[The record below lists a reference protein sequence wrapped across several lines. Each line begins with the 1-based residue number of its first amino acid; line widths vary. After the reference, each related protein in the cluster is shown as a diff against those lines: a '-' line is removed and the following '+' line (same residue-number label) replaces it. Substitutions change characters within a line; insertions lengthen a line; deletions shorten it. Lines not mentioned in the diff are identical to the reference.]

1 MNNTTLMNI
10 IKELCT
16 ETNNSRERR
25 TIVSVQ
31 LGVLR
36 KAFGLKNND
45 HLKTKSDHRIQPVL
59 TQEEIKNETLWYSEI
74 FQLQQKNNQHEKLRE
89 TFISLSAAIDAVEM
103 FDKDLALN
111 IKGELAAI
119 LRTGATAK

>member
-1 MNNTTLMNI
+1 MNNITLMNI
-10 IKELCT
+10 IHKLCT

-25 TIVSVQ
+25 ISVSVQ

-36 KAFGLKNND
+36 NAFGLKNDD
-45 HLKTKSDHRIQPVL
+45 HLKTKSDHRLQPVL
-59 TQEEIKNETLWYSEI
+59 TREEIRNEALWYSEI

-89 TFISLSAAIDAVEM
+89 TFVSLLATIDAIEI

-111 IKGELAAI
+111 IKSELNTI
-119 LRTGATAK
+119 LRTGATVK

>member
-10 IKELCT
+10 INKLCT

-25 TIVSVQ
+25 ISVSVQ

-36 KAFGLKNND
+36 NAFGLKNDD
-45 HLKTKSDHRIQPVL
+45 HLKTKSDHRLQPVL
-59 TQEEIKNETLWYSEI
+59 TRKEIKNEALRYSEI
-74 FQLQQKNNQHEKLRE
+74 FQLQQKYNQHEKLRE
-89 TFISLSAAIDAVEM
+89 TFVSLLATIDAIEI

-111 IKGELAAI
+111 IKSELNTI
-119 LRTGATAK
+119 LRTGATVK

>member
-10 IKELCT
+10 INELCT

-31 LGVLR
+31 LGILR
-36 KAFGLKNND
+36 KAFGLRNDD

-59 TQEEIKNETLWYSEI
+59 TQEEIKNEALWYSEI
-74 FQLQQKNNQHEKLRE
+74 FQLQQKNNQYEKLRE
-89 TFISLSAAIDAVEM
+89 TFINLSAAIDAIEI
-103 FDKDLALN
+103 FDKGLALN
-111 IKGELAAI
+111 IKGELATI
-119 LRTGATAK
+119 LRTGATVK

>member
-1 MNNTTLMNI
+1 MNI
-10 IKELCT
+10 INKLCT

-25 TIVSVQ
+25 ISVSVQ

-36 KAFGLKNND
+36 NAFGLKNDD
-45 HLKTKSDHRIQPVL
+45 HLKTKSDHRLQPVL
-59 TQEEIKNETLWYSEI
+59 NQEEIKNEALWYSEI

-89 TFISLSAAIDAVEM
+89 TFVSLLATIDAIEI

-111 IKGELAAI
+111 IKSELNTI
-119 LRTGATAK
+119 LHTGATVK

>member
-10 IKELCT
+10 INELCT

-36 KAFGLKNND
+36 KAFGLKNDD
-45 HLKTKSDHRIQPVL
+45 HLKTKSDHRLQPML
-59 TQEEIKNETLWYSEI
+59 TQEEIKNEALWYSEI
-74 FQLQQKNNQHEKLRE
+74 FQLQQKNNQREKLRE
-89 TFISLSAAIDAVEM
+89 TFISLLATIDAIEI
-103 FDKDLALN
+103 FDIDLALN
-111 IKGELAAI
+111 IKSELDTI
-119 LRTGATAK
+119 LRTGATVR

>member
-10 IKELCT
+10 INELCT

-31 LGVLR
+31 LSVLR
-36 KAFGLKNND
+36 KAFGLKSDD
-45 HLKTKSDHRIQPVL
+45 HLKTKSDHRLQPVL
-59 TQEEIKNETLWYSEI
+59 TQEEIKNEALWYSEI

-89 TFISLSAAIDAVEM
+89 TFISLLATINAIEI

-111 IKGELAAI
+111 IKSELDPI
-119 LRTGATAK
+119 LRNGTTVK